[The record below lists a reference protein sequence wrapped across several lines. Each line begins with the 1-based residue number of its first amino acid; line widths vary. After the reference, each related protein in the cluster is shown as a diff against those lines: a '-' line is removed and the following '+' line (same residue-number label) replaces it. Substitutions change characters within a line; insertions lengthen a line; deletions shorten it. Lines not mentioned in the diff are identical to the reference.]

1 MEAPN
6 TTPVPASDI
15 NQLQT
20 GSTYRVT
27 TARGRAVVGE
37 YLGVETPYGDWSI
50 LIRHQGGTESIAVI
64 ALDSIELHAA

>member
-1 MEAPN
+1 MEAPT
-6 TTPVPASDI
+6 TTPVPASHI

-37 YLGVETPYGDWSI
+37 YLGVEAPYGDWSI
-50 LIRHQGGTESIAVI
+50 LIRHQGGTESIAFV

>member
-6 TTPVPASDI
+6 TTPVPASNI

-64 ALDSIELHAA
+64 ALDKIELHAA